1 MCLNGHPIKQG
12 NNKVEY
18 MEEVGEGAHSTGRQV
33 EFGMREFFHKK
44 PLRAEL
50 SLYSMGE

>member
-1 MCLNGHPIKQG
+1 MCSKGHPSKQG
-12 NNKVEY
+12 NIKVEY
-18 MEEVGEGAHSTGRQV
+18 MEVGEGAHSTGRQV